1 MLQHNVLGVGPR
13 SASSLPDRGG
23 ERSRRHPRVGRSIP
37 TIEEPFMVPSRS
49 RLRGVLSATLV
60 GVGCAYPPPVPLRFP
75 DLPGPNPDRA
85 LVGPLEISGRAG
97 AEWIELTLRNGGG
110 GAVTIDWGASALM
123 TPGGRWHGL
132 VPSERLA
139 MAMGSGVPME
149 VAGNAPWPFPGPP
162 LRAGLARYSEGPHER
177 PPDLRELKGLAS
189 VLPAGAS
196 YEFVL
201 YPAEHLHL
209 DGFGFWAEPL
219 LCDEGGGAGDGTFA
233 LSVVFGADGITR
245 SFTLRA
251 SPLGGGMRA
260 P

>member
-1 MLQHNVLGVGPR
+1 
-13 SASSLPDRGG
+13 
-23 ERSRRHPRVGRSIP
+23 
-37 TIEEPFMVPSRS
+37 MVPSRS

-97 AEWIELTLRNGGG
+97 AEWIELTLRNGGD
-110 GAVTIDWGASALM
+110 GALTIDWGASAFM

-139 MAMGSGVPME
+139 MAIGSGVPVE
-149 VAGNAPWPFPGPP
+149 AAGSAPWPYAGHPV
-162 LRAGLARYSEGPHER
+162 RAGLARHAEGVHDR
-177 PPDLRELKGLAS
+177 PLDLRELEGVAS
-189 VLPAGAS
+189 VIPAGAS
-196 YEFVL
+196 YAFVL
-201 YPAEHLHL
+201 YPTEHLHL

-219 LCDEGGGAGDGTFA
+219 LCDAGGEPGNGTFA
-233 LSVVFGADGITR
+233 LTVAFAGDGVTR
-245 SFTLRA
+245 SVTLRA
-251 SPLGGGMRA
+251 SPLDGGGIGA